1 MTMPSTNLTLS
12 DNQTLAEY
20 VPSEAFKGLLQ
31 SRYGVSPDHVALLM
45 RDGRI
50 VDALVGAHFA
60 VGGVWQRLKEMIGGT
75 HALRLLIADLKP
87 FQIQG
92 DFDAVTKDGVAVAAT
107 VAVELQ
113 VNPEKPANILGLMP
127 ERGALAKADVYA
139 RAKPHLTDR
148 VFRAALTKVDASEI
162 RGNAALQD
170 KIQADAFNEVQRVLA
185 DVGLLVR
192 AVSVTW
198 SQNEVERAAM
208 QRSAAE
214 RAQADL
220 DYKAECKKRDIQR
233 EKEATEFQLK
243 ADVDAETLKASSED
257 QLRHMVLRQ
266 ELDFVDA
273 RQAGAR
279 VQELKTLDHELTLLN
294 TQRQAGYRKALD
306 DSQNEVDRTEIRKK
320 LTVLELEIDS
330 LKEEQRLRLTRLQEE
345 QSLALAASAR
355 QQQMQALAG
364 MNTIEL
370 DAKERDRRID
380 REDRLANEEMKL
392 RAAQQAGLTDLERL
406 KLQAQM
412 SPDQI
417 LAISAGLSPDVAKVF
432 AERARVAS
440 IDTDKREALLREMVQ
455 LTGQGRMASEEQ
467 ARFFFDK
474 AMQAHSAAPAAPAKP
489 QADVETMECPGC
501 HKRPPV
507 TDRFCRYCGHALRV

>member
-1 MTMPSTNLTLS
+1 MPSTNLTLS

-31 SRYGVSPDHVALLM
+31 NRYGVSPDHVALLM
-45 RDGRI
+45 RDGKI

-60 VGGVWQRLKEMIGGT
+60 VGGVWQRLKEVLGGS

-87 FQIQG
+87 FQVQG
-92 DFDAVTKDGVAVAAT
+92 EIDGVTKDGVAVAAT
-107 VAVELQ
+107 VAIELQ

-127 ERGALAKADVYA
+127 ELGALTKPDVYA
-139 RAKPHLTDR
+139 RALPHLKDR

-170 KIQADAFNEVQRVLA
+170 KIQADVFHEVQRVLA
-185 DVGLLVR
+185 DVGMLVR
-192 AVSVTW
+192 AASVTW
-198 SQNEVERAAM
+198 AQNEVERAAM

-214 RAQADL
+214 REQALL
-220 DYKAECKKRDIQR
+220 DYKAACKKREIER
-233 EKEATEFQLK
+233 EKEATEFQLR
-243 ADVDAETLKASSED
+243 ADVDAETLKATSED

-279 VQELKTLDHELTLLN
+279 SQELKTLDHELTLLN
-294 TQRQAGYRKALD
+294 TQRRAGYQKALE
-306 DSQNEVDRTEIRKK
+306 DSQNEVDRTDIRKK

-330 LKEEQRLRLTRLQEE
+330 MKEEQRLRLARLQQE
-345 QSLALAASAR
+345 QDLAIAAAAR

-370 DAKERDRRID
+370 DAKERETRIE
-380 REDRLANEEMKL
+380 REDRLANEEAKL
-392 RAAQQAGLTDLERL
+392 RAAQQANLTELEKL
-406 KLQAQM
+406 KLHAQM

-432 AERARVAS
+432 AERARVSS
-440 IDTDKREALLREMVQ
+440 IDMDKREALLREMVQ

-474 AMQAHSAAPAAPAKP
+474 AMQAHAPAAPPAAKP
-489 QADVETMECPGC
+489 EAEVETMECPGC